1 MDNRN
6 LITALVIAGADNAD
20 GDGGR
25 LRDDYEPV
33 SDPDPRER
41 NDEWQQHDFFKW
53 YWFQYHV
60 SNFAQSRYVNQSIQP
75 SADICLCES
84 KFES

>member
-53 YWFQYHV
+53 YWF
-60 SNFAQSRYVNQSIQP
+60 
-75 SADICLCES
+75 
-84 KFES
+84 

>member
-6 LITALVIAGADNAD
+6 LITALVIAALITLAVTAAGCTTTTS
-20 GDGGR
+20 
-25 LRDDYEPV
+25 PV

-53 YWFQYHV
+53 YWF
-60 SNFAQSRYVNQSIQP
+60 
-75 SADICLCES
+75 
-84 KFES
+84 